1 MKIGKRRF
9 DVNMFVLFTALM
21 IVAVV
26 MTYIVADYTNR
37 TKIENIRVEYEYR
50 ILTITTKTGKFF
62 DNYSKALTY
71 LDVARSDL
79 KNALYYIDTA
89 NYSIQRADYGNANYR
104 SKAALHYFNLSNREF
119 KISFTYLNSSIKHTN
134 ETKLL
139 HFYIN
144 YTIISINMTETGKN
158 MSTVLSLAAQYYS
171 QGSASKGNN
180 MIATFNSLEEKYQQ
194 QSLLLDYYLTE
205 IKNYYGIRE

>member
-1 MKIGKRRF
+1 MRIGKKKF

-26 MTYIVADYTNR
+26 MTYIIADYTNR
-37 TKIENIRVEYEYR
+37 TKIESIRVEYEYR
-50 ILTITTKTGKFF
+50 ILTITTKTENFF
-62 DNYSKALTY
+62 DSYSKALTY

-104 SKAALHYFNLSNREF
+104 SSAAFHYFNLSSREF
-119 KISFTYLNSSIKHTN
+119 QTALAYLNSSTEYTN
-134 ETKLL
+134 ETELIQL
-139 HFYIN
+139 YLN
-144 YTIISINMTETGKN
+144 YTMVSINMTKTGKN

-171 QGSASKGNN
+171 QGKASQGDN
-180 MIATFNSLEEKYQQ
+180 MITTFNDLEGKYQEQ
-194 QSLLLDYYLTE
+194 YSLQDYYLTE

>member
-1 MKIGKRRF
+1 MRIGKKKF

-26 MTYIVADYTNR
+26 MTYIIADYTNR
-37 TKIENIRVEYEYR
+37 TKIESIRVEYEYR
-50 ILTITTKTGKFF
+50 ILTITTKTENFF
-62 DNYSKALTY
+62 DSYSKALTY

-104 SKAALHYFNLSNREF
+104 SNAAFHYFNLSGREF
-119 KISFTYLNSSIKHTN
+119 QTALAYLNSSTEYTN
-134 ETKLL
+134 ETELIQL
-139 HFYIN
+139 YLN
-144 YTIISINMTETGKN
+144 YTMVSINMTETGKN

-171 QGSASKGNN
+171 QGKASQGDN
-180 MIATFNSLEEKYQQ
+180 MITTFNDLEGKYQEQ
-194 QSLLLDYYLTE
+194 HSLQDYYLTE